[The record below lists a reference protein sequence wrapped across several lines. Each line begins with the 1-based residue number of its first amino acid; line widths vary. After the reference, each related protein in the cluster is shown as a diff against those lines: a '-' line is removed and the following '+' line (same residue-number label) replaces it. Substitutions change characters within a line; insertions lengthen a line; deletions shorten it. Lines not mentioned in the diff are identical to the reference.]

1 MNAVWHEGAA
11 LGFLPVV
18 QSRTRLQAQI
28 APNLALRSQAH
39 VGSAKDAASSPC
51 LPATLPAAAHS
62 FCVQLDQVDLARSL
76 GSSTHSMRGA
86 SSNAIPVRHTGCVR
100 AVKQPLHCHKQG
112 LGRDYSACTGL
123 VGSWAGPG

>member
-1 MNAVWHEGAA
+1 MNAVWHDRGSYW
-11 LGFLPVV
+11 FLPVAH
-18 QSRTRLQAQI
+18 SRSRLQAQS

-39 VGSAKDAASSPC
+39 VGLANDAASSPC

-86 SSNAIPVRHTGCVR
+86 SSNAGC
-100 AVKQPLHCHKQG
+100 A
-112 LGRDYSACTGL
+112 
-123 VGSWAGPG
+123 